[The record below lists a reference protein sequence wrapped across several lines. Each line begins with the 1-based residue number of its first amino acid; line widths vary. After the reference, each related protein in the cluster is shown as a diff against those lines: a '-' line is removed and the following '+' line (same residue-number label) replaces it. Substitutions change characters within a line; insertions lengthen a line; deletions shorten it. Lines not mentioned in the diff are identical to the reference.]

1 MFLKKDITEKEI
13 EILARTLTGVI
24 RAEVLEDIHAN
35 EGGGYIPDEI
45 MGETQDKIR
54 NSLYNHLI
62 AMNNVEGGNYVERQ
76 LILVGHLEERER
88 QLLLVG
94 HLEEGELLLYP
105 VERWDEK
112 LITSM
117 TRFYAGDAKFFER
130 NQ

>member
-13 EILARTLTGVI
+13 EILANVLTDVI
-24 RAEVLEDIHAN
+24 RNEVLEDIHAG

-45 MGETQDKIR
+45 MGEVKDKIR

-62 AMNNVEGGNYVERQ
+62 AMNNVEGGNYVELR
-76 LILVGHLEERER
+76 LIIDGHLEERGLS
-88 QLLLVG
+88 Q
-94 HLEEGELLLYP
+94 YP

-117 TRFYAGDAKFFER
+117 TRLYAGDEEFFER
-130 NQ
+130 YE